1 MRNNGYKKLIV
12 MIFILVLPTTVI
24 LAQEII
30 EEIVAKVNDA
40 IITRQELEEA
50 ATPLMREIFEKYQG
64 EERIEQIK
72 KMKATLLEEMINSAL
87 IINQAKLYGFTVSE
101 SDIQEAIERFKEQNQ
116 IASDEELERQ
126 LMMQGYSLDK
136 LKEQMKKGF
145 LQRRVLQQDIQ
156 PKIILTEGETLN
168 YYNKNIENY
177 TTQEEVRISQLFFA
191 LEDQTPDALKEEVMQ
206 IRSRINDANDFI
218 NMVRQYSDNP
228 EEQQDGDLGYFKRG
242 DLLKEIE
249 DAAFSLEMGEISP
262 IIETAR
268 GIYIIYVSD
277 KKPAKKNPF
286 EEVKEN
292 IQNQLYNQKVQEKM
306 KEYLEELREVSYVE
320 ILRPIE

>member
-1 MRNNGYKKLIV
+1 
-12 MIFILVLPTTVI
+12 
-24 LAQEII
+24 
-30 EEIVAKVNDA
+30 
-40 IITRQELEEA
+40 
-50 ATPLMREIFEKYQG
+50 
-64 EERIEQIK
+64 
-72 KMKATLLEEMINSAL
+72 
-87 IINQAKLYGFTVSE
+87 
-101 SDIQEAIERFKEQNQ
+101 
-116 IASDEELERQ
+116 
-126 LMMQGYSLDK
+126 MMQGYSLDK